1 MEKSL
6 YLFGISEHKVEVL
19 ACEPCENNCFKVI
32 LNQTPF
38 HPQGGGQP
46 SDVGRIAASEV
57 LHVTYE
63 EGNIIHLCK
72 QAVALGQA
80 YAKVDDAQRQLH
92 SRLHSAGHLIGHLVE
107 TFGWQPVKAQHWPN
121 DAKVQ
126 FVSTEKSE
134 AVDPIQLECLLK
146 QSIDEDLQTRMT
158 ITEDGFRE
166 IAFGDFAGYPC
177 GGTHVQS
184 LAGIGKITILKCEI
198 KKGKLSVHYALATEH
213 SA

>member
-1 MEKSL
+1 MEKNL
-6 YLFGISEHKVEVL
+6 YLYGIAEHLVEVIS
-19 ACEPCENNCFKVI
+19 CEQLENHHFKVI

-46 SDVGRIAASEV
+46 SDVGTIGDSEV
-57 LHVTYE
+57 IHVSLENGT
-63 EGNIIHLCK
+63 IIHECK
-72 QAVALGQA
+72 QALTLGQT
-80 YAKVDDAQRQLH
+80 YAQVNLLQRNFH
-92 SRLHSAGHLIGHLVE
+92 SRLHSAGHLIGHILE
-107 TFGWQPVKAQHWPN
+107 TCGWKPIKAQHWPN

-134 AVDPIQLECLLK
+134 TVDPAQLECLLK
-146 QSIDEDLQTRMT
+146 QSIDVDLQSKMT
-158 ITEDGFRE
+158 INQDGFRE
-166 IAFGDFAGYPC
+166 ITFGDFAAYPC

-184 LAGIGKITILKCEI
+184 LAEIGKITILKCEI